1 MEVME
6 ADAASASTAGPSRS
20 PTPPQEPQLPAQPAF
35 FYPGGHNTAHQIR
48 EGEIVSPDQD
58 PFAARGIPVFK
69 PTYEEF
75 QDFEKYMERVEPW
88 GRKSGIVKIIPPAE
102 WSNALPP
109 VNPLLPSLK
118 LKNPIEQHML
128 GQSGLFRQSNVEKR
142 RTLTLKDWADLCN
155 KPEMRA
161 NPIKNGEVQTRGLRG
176 TPRKPARRSRKNKN
190 EAKEKEEDVVEQA
203 TALPDE
209 DDESR
214 ETGGPSRK
222 KASDSAVASNYPTPQ
237 ATPKNDVQEKPE
249 ESNQATSAATPE
261 VTVDPFFASFN
272 PKRSWL
278 PEDTNPE
285 DYTPDACR
293 ELERLYWRTCG
304 LGTPPL
310 YGADMAGSLF
320 TDDTKHWNVAN
331 LPSFLARL
339 CKNKAIPGVNTPYLY
354 FGMWRAT
361 FAWHVEDMD
370 LYSINYIH
378 WGAPKYW
385 YAIPSGRSKAFEG
398 VMKGLF
404 PGDAT
409 GCPQYLRHK
418 SYLASP
424 TLLASSSCRPNTLV
438 QHQGEFVITYPRGYH
453 AGFNLGLNCA
463 ESVNFA
469 LESWIELGRKA
480 GVCTCVGDS
489 VRIDVDALLNSAEEQ
504 RDEEHAAAEMERKRK
519 REDEPNGDDAEGRP
533 KRIKKITIKYD
544 PSDLPPSAAETSGSQ
559 SHDSRPRV
567 RLPPMPPTPCCLCA
581 SASEEG
587 LLRVHDPPQP
597 SAAARPQM
605 KKDAEGNT
613 VAVWR
618 AHENC
623 ARVIPDTWVDEV
635 NGEKLVFGVDV
646 IDKDR
651 WALKCC
657 VCTRTTLKTHGAK
670 IQCTRGKCIKAF
682 HVTCAATSSDMVY
695 RELQEVEKEVVLT
708 NPPPDAQM
716 QSALTTSDDPAKETS
731 GSSAQGVVKTIK
743 KPTVEVLCSQH
754 NPVNMER
761 KKQAK
766 SDQIRQDALALE
778 PESRI
783 KIRTS
788 SGVYEVMVT
797 SVDSVR
803 ETVAVAWGGHRR
815 EFSWKSVV
823 WGDLA
828 PGTVVKKADED
839 MLPARNYIPV
849 PAVGQQPKPPVQPQA
864 NSTLPSNKHAQSTKS
879 QSVPKSTPAVPV
891 QAPYGYPYLHAQ
903 YPVPVHPSAYPYRP
917 PYQYYQ
923 AHALYLNQAQ
933 SSTGTAQGGSQTA
946 PQTPQWPPYTPG
958 YYPGYGH
965 PGAYY
970 PPYAAYVS
978 PAGLP
983 NYYNPHVHPN
993 AGAAPA
999 QSSSTAAQ
1007 PPPANPTPKAA
1018 APAPNTSSAVSVSGS
1033 GST

>member
-1 MEVME
+1 MEAME
-6 ADAASASTAGPSRS
+6 ADASSASTAGPSRS
-20 PTPPQEPQLPAQPAF
+20 PTPPKEPLLPAQPAF
-35 FYPGGHNTAHQIR
+35 FYPGGHNAAHQIR
-48 EGEIVSPDQD
+48 EGEILSPDQD
-58 PFAARGIPVFK
+58 PFATRGIPVFK

-75 QDFEKYMERVEPW
+75 QDFEKYMERIEPW
-88 GRKSGIVKIIPPAE
+88 GRKSGIVKIIPPDE

-109 VNPLLPSLK
+109 VNPLLPDLK
-118 LKNPIEQHML
+118 LRNPIEQHML

-142 RTLTLKDWADLCN
+142 RTLSLKDWAELCN
-155 KPEMRA
+155 KPELRA
-161 NPIKNGEVQTRGLRG
+161 KPIKNGEVQTRVLRA
-176 TPRKPARRSRKNKN
+176 TPKKPTRKSRKV
-190 EAKEKEEDVVEQA
+190 KEEPKEEDIVEQS

-209 DDESR
+209 DDDAGQA
-214 ETGGPSRK
+214 TK
-222 KASDSAVASNYPTPQ
+222 KTHSPNVTSNYPTPQ
-237 ATPKNDVQEKPE
+237 ATPKNDVPEKPE
-249 ESNQATSAATPE
+249 ESNAATAPAAPE
-261 VTVDPFFASFN
+261 VTEDPFFASFD
-272 PKRSWL
+272 PKSSWL
-278 PEDTNPE
+278 PEETHPE

-293 ELERLYWRTCG
+293 ELERLFWRTCG

-320 TDDTKHWNVAN
+320 TDDTKEWNVAN
-331 LPSFLARL
+331 LPSFLSRL

-424 TLLASSSCRPNTLV
+424 TLLAGSSCRPNTLV
-438 QHQGEFVITYPRGYH
+438 QHQGEFVVTYPRGYH

-489 VRIDVDALLNSAEEQ
+489 VRIDVDALLNGAEEQ

-519 REDEPNGDDAEGRP
+519 REDEPNEEDGADRP
-533 KRIKKITIKYD
+533 KRVKKITIKFD
-544 PSDLPPSAAETSGSQ
+544 PSEPPSSTADTSGNQSQ
-559 SHDSRPRV
+559 DTRPRV

-581 SASEEG
+581 SSSEEG

-597 SAAARPQM
+597 SAAARPFTTKNAQ
-605 KKDAEGNT
+605 GNSVT
-613 VAVWR
+613 LWR
-618 AHENC
+618 AHERC
-623 ARVIPDTWVDEV
+623 ARVIPDTWVDEL
-635 NGEKLVFGVDV
+635 NGEKVVFGVDA

-682 HVTCAATSSDMVY
+682 HVTCAATCGDMVY
-695 RELQEVEKEVVLT
+695 RELEEVEKEVVLL
-708 NPPPDAQM
+708 NSSPDKSGVPIA
-716 QSALTTSDDPAKETS
+716 SDAPAEDTPA
-731 GSSAQGVVKTIK
+731 SSAQRVIKSIK
-743 KPTVEVLCSQH
+743 KPAVEVLCSQH
-754 NPVNMER
+754 NPVNVER

-766 SDQIRQDALALE
+766 ADQIRQDAIALE

-788 SGVYEVMVT
+788 SGVYEVMVV

-839 MLPARNYIPV
+839 MLPPRNYAPV
-849 PAVGQQPKPPVQPQA
+849 HPPTQQPQPSTKPQA
-864 NSTLPSNKHAQSTKS
+864 NSPVLSTNPSQSTAS
-879 QSVPKSTPAVPV
+879 QSVPKPTPAVAPH
-891 QAPYGYPYLHAQ
+891 QAPYGYPYLHPQ
-903 YPVPVHPSAYPYRP
+903 YPVPGHPSAYPYGSAYSYYRTQMVYYNP
-917 PYQYYQ
+917 P
-923 AHALYLNQAQ
+923 Q
-933 SSTGTAQGGSQTA
+933 SSPGTTQGASQPS
-946 PQTPQWPPYTPG
+946 PQTPPWPHYPPG
-958 YYPGYGH
+958 YYAAYGH
-965 PGAYY
+965 HGAYY
-970 PPYAAYVS
+970 PPYPAYV
-978 PAGLP
+978 PPPGHP
-983 NYYNPHVHPN
+983 NYYNPHAHYN
-993 AGAAPA
+993 AGAVAA
-999 QSSSTAAQ
+999 QPPTAAQ
-1007 PPPANPTPKAA
+1007 PPATSSTPAAAHPTP
-1018 APAPNTSSAVSVSGS
+1018 TSSKAVSVSGS
-1033 GST
+1033 GTT